1 MRHLILEY
9 FRIIYIYIYIYI
21 FFFFFFL
28 TGFVSEGQT
37 VKELETAYSVNITVL
52 RTGGSMGVVTIN
64 WEASL
69 DGQLLCSAAFL
80 DRYEFSLEL

>member
-1 MRHLILEY
+1 M
-9 FRIIYIYIYIYI
+9 
-21 FFFFFFL
+21 
-28 TGFVSEGQT
+28 
-37 VKELETAYSVNITVL
+37 KELETAYTVNITVL